1 MPESAAA
8 AQVASVET
16 TISTASTT
24 KTSPPPSIA
33 LPDILMQPHFT
44 TMITTTSYIPGVMV
58 LYRTLKRFSAY
69 PLVVYTTS
77 ELDIPIEE
85 GLHQLNIF
93 TVTDTFRAA
102 REEAAAEEDERPDH
116 EFHPTDLSSTSF
128 VDAPRRFVD
137 SCERCNCLILVLE
150 DTRRQRRR

>member
-1 MPESAAA
+1 MAESAAA

-33 LPDILMQPHFT
+33 LPDILLQPHFT

-58 LYRTLKRFSAY
+58 LYRTLKRFSSY

-77 ELDIPIEE
+77 ELDIPIED
-85 GLHQLNIF
+85 GLHQFNIF

-102 REEAAAEEDERPDH
+102 REEAAADEEEEEKDERPDH

-128 VDAPRRFVD
+128 VDAPRRFVA
-137 SCERCNCLILVLE
+137 SSANGA
-150 DTRRQRRR
+150 TA